1 MSQTAGPCY
10 EDFAVG
16 QVIRHS
22 LGRTIT
28 DTDNTWFTLLT
39 VNSNPI
45 HFDHHYAA
53 QTEWGRPLVDS
64 TLTLAIVV
72 GLSVAD
78 VSQHAVNLG
87 WQEIVMPAPVFAG
100 DTLYA
105 QSEVLG
111 ARESKSRPTMGIV
124 EVKTTGY
131 KQDGTVVMIFRRAI
145 LVYKR
150 GHLPEHPTPAIQ
162 ETST

>member
-1 MSQTAGPCY
+1 MSQTNGPCY

-16 QVIRHS
+16 QVIRHP

-72 GLSVAD
+72 GLSVA
-78 VSQHAVNLG
+78 VRRFTIRL
-87 WQEIVMPAPVFAG
+87 
-100 DTLYA
+100 
-105 QSEVLG
+105 
-111 ARESKSRPTMGIV
+111 
-124 EVKTTGY
+124 TTAANSA
-131 KQDGTVVMIFRRAI
+131 DS
-145 LVYKR
+145 
-150 GHLPEHPTPAIQ
+150 
-162 ETST
+162 STRTA